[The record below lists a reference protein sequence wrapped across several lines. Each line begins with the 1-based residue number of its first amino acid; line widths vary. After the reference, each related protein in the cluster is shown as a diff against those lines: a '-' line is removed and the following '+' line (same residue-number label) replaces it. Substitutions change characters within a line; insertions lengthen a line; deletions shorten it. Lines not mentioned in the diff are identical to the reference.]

1 MTFGI
6 KCENNKKYMVDMY
19 QVKFENIYYVGI
31 YENYGHNDNI
41 DGIEWHTINL
51 LTYSTMKQAQR
62 RYNDLKR
69 KYGI

>member
-1 MTFGI
+1 MTFSI

-19 QVKFENIYYVGI
+19 QVKFENVYYVGI
-31 YENYGHNDNI
+31 YENYGHNDVI
-41 DGIEWHTINL
+41 DGIEWHEINV